1 MRYIGNKTKL
11 LPFIGDFLTRRRIR
25 GGRALD
31 AFAGTAAVGSFL
43 RARGFAVVA
52 CDIMTY
58 SYVFQ
63 RAYVV
68 ADNAPRLAD
77 LARDP
82 RFAAA
87 RDRPA
92 FDAAR
97 EARSRTRSDARAD
110 ASSARD
116 DVDVERRRPLEDA
129 LLYLDSILDGRADF
143 VTSHFSA
150 PNDDAGGAVG
160 RMYFTRANAM
170 RIDAI
175 RCQLHEWRGAGLIDD
190 DAFYV
195 LLATLLE
202 GADAVANTTGVY
214 AAFVKSW
221 QGNALRPLTLRVPPL
236 VPAASVAG
244 EAHQRDVNDL
254 IGDVG
259 PLDLLYLDPPYNAR
273 QYRGYYHV
281 PEIIA
286 RGWFG
291 DTLVPRGKTGLIADG
306 EKRSAWS
313 SRGRCVDALERVLA
327 AADATHVLLSYSNEG
342 IIPEDDIRRLF
353 RAYGIARTYRRE
365 GVGYARYRAD
375 ADGEQRRYKTDRV
388 TEYLYYVRL
397 K

>member
-11 LPFIGDFLTRRRIR
+11 LPFIGDFLRKRRIR
-25 GGRALD
+25 AGRALD
-31 AFAGTAAVGSFL
+31 AFAGTAAVGGFL
-43 RARGFAVVA
+43 KARGFEVVT

-68 ADNAPRLAD
+68 ADGPPALAG
-77 LARDP
+77 LRDDP
-82 RFAAA
+82 CFAAVRA
-87 RDRPA
+87 SAGFRAEVESRFGDSRQRRCGPEGHRAPA
-92 FDAAR
+92 LA
-97 EARSRTRSDARAD
+97 EAL
-110 ASSARD
+110 
-116 DVDVERRRPLEDA
+116 V
-129 LLYLDSILDGRADF
+129 YLDSAIAGRSEF
-143 VTSHFSA
+143 ITTHFSA
-150 PNDDAGGAVG
+150 PEAAGAPAAGGG
-160 RMYFTRANAM
+160 RMYFTRENAL

-175 RCQLHEWRGAGLIDD
+175 RCQLHEWRAAALIDD
-190 DAFYV
+190 EAFYI
-195 LLATLLE
+195 LLAALLE
-202 GADAVANTTGVY
+202 ASDSVANTTGVY

-221 QGNALRPLTLRVPPL
+221 QGNARRPVRLRAPAI
-236 VPAASVAG
+236 VPASRG
-244 EAHQRDVNDL
+244 RCEAHQRDVNEL
-254 IGDVG
+254 VGEVG
-259 PLDLLYLDPPYNAR
+259 PLDLLYLDPPYNVR

-286 RGWFG
+286 RGWFDG
-291 DTLVPRGKTGLIADG
+291 TLEPRGKTGLIADG

-313 SRGRCVDALERVLA
+313 SRGGCVDALERVLA
-327 AADATHVLLSYSNEG
+327 AADATHVALSYSNEG

-375 ADGEQRRYKTDRV
+375 ADGDQRRYTANSV